1 MALEPVQAQP
11 AVGQTPAKAEV
22 GSAGRL
28 ELLAVESVVIQ
39 RRDFVEHF
47 DLFGYPESVVRIA
60 VTVAA
65 AAVAAGQLV
74 VVAAVARPV
83 AALGAAAVAAGTG

>member
-1 MALEPVQAQP
+1 M
-11 AVGQTPAKAEV
+11 PAKAEV
-22 GSAGRL
+22 GSAGRV

-39 RRDFVEHF
+39 RKDFVEHF
-47 DLFGYPESVVRIA
+47 DLFGCPESVVRKA

-65 AAVAAGQLV
+65 AAAAAGQLV

-83 AALGAAAVAAGTG
+83 VALGAAAVAAEIG